1 TVSYRRNAIMVG
13 VEDGFE
19 YSEDLRDWTELS
31 GFAAPVSDSQVEIVS
46 DVSVEERR
54 LVVSLSEDV
63 EAAFVRR
70 IAKEE

>member
-31 GFAAPVSDSQVEIVS
+31 GLAAPVSDSQVEIGS
-46 DVSVEERR
+46 DGSVEERR
-54 LVVSLSEDV
+54 LVVSLSEEV
-63 EAAFVRR
+63 ETAFVRR
-70 IAKEE
+70 RVRGE